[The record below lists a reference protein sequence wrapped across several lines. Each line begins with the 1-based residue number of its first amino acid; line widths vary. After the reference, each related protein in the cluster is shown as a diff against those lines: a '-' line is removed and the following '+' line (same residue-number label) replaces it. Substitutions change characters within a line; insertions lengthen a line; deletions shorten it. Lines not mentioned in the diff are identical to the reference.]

1 MAARKEPS
9 LRTLKDCLTMF
20 KNFCLIIVITLGFS
34 LAAQAAELPNSFSNE
49 YTSSAL
55 GFKVTVTHSLKPL
68 DDGTY
73 EMRFFA
79 RSWFASIDETSKL
92 RIDEE
97 NNQIIPLHYKY
108 QRRVMGRDRDA
119 ELTFDWDKKTVTN
132 NVQNTTWKMDIAQR
146 VQDKLSY
153 QLQLQQDLMNDRE
166 TLVYQIAD
174 GGRLKEYGFEIVGEE
189 MLETPLG
196 KVNTV
201 KVKRSRE
208 NDDRV
213 TYAWL
218 AKDWDYLLVRLQQQE
233 DGDEY
238 TIYLGK
244 AEVNGK
250 KITRFN

>member
-1 MAARKEPS
+1 M
-9 LRTLKDCLTMF
+9 LKKYVL
-20 KNFCLIIVITLGFS
+20 KKHALLLILFFTGFS
-34 LAAQAAELPNSFSNE
+34 LFSRAAELPDSFSNE
-49 YTSSAL
+49 YTSTAL
-55 GFKVTVTHSLKPL
+55 GFKVTVTHSLTPL

-73 EMRFFA
+73 QMRFFA
-79 RSWFASIDETSKL
+79 RSWFASIDETSRL

-97 NNQIIPLHYKY
+97 TQQVIPLHYKY
-108 QRRVMGRDRDA
+108 KRRVMGRDRDA
-119 ELTFDWDKKTVTN
+119 ELTFDWDKNTVTN

-153 QLQLQQDLMNDRE
+153 QLQLQQDLINNRE
-166 TLVYQIAD
+166 ELVYQIAD

-189 MLETPLG
+189 LLETPLG

-218 AKDWDYLLVRLQQQE
+218 AKDWDYLLVRLQQEE
-233 DGDEY
+233 DGHAY
-238 TIYLGK
+238 TIYLGE
-244 AEVNGK
+244 AEINGK
-250 KITRFN
+250 KIKRFN

>member
-1 MAARKEPS
+1 MQKKHV
-9 LRTLKDCLTMF
+9 LLFLFTLC
-20 KNFCLIIVITLGFS
+20 IS
-34 LAAQAAELPNSFSNE
+34 LASRAAELPNSFSNE
-49 YTSSAL
+49 YTSTAM
-55 GFKVTVTHSLKPL
+55 GFKVTVTHSLTPQ

-73 EMRFFA
+73 LMRFFA
-79 RSWFASIDETSKL
+79 RSWFASIDETSRL

-97 NNQIIPLHYKY
+97 KQQIVPLHYKY
-108 QRRVMGRDRDA
+108 QRRVLGRDRDA
-119 ELTFDWDKKTVTN
+119 ELTFDWDTKTVTN

-153 QLQLQQDLMNDRE
+153 QLQLQQDLVNNKKE
-166 TLVYQIAD
+166 LVYQIAD
-174 GGRLKEYGFEIVGEE
+174 GGRLKEYGFEIVSEE

-196 KVNTV
+196 KVNTI

-218 AKDWDYLLVRLQQQE
+218 AKDWDYLLVRLQQEE
-233 DGDEY
+233 DGDAY

-250 KITRFN
+250 KIKRFD